1 MKHVLE
7 FDSLELSF
15 QTRSILSSV
24 YMKCEVGEIVG
35 LLGRNGSGKSSLMK
49 IVFGSLKGSHQSIR
63 IDGKRLPT
71 NHLNKRVIGYLPQ
84 ESLIPPFITIR
95 KTFKLFGIDEEEIII
110 EFPEIKDFL
119 ELKPPQISGG
129 YQRIIE
135 AILILKSKGNFCIL
149 DEPFSGLMPVHV
161 EKLKQIITTEKA
173 KKGIIITD
181 HMYRHVLSITDR
193 LYLLS
198 NGKTYLVTSEE
209 DLIAR
214 GYVNTMM

>member
-1 MKHVLE
+1 
-7 FDSLELSF
+7 
-15 QTRSILSSV
+15 
-24 YMKCEVGEIVG
+24 MKCEVIEVVG
-35 LLGRNGSGKSSLMK
+35 VLGRNGSGKSSLMK

-63 IDGKRLPT
+63 IDGKQLPS
-71 NHLNKRVIGYLPQ
+71 NHLSSRLIGYLPQ
-84 ESLIPPFITIR
+84 ESLIPPFISIR
-95 KTFKLFGIDEEEIII
+95 KTFRLFGINEEEIIV

-119 ELKPPQISGG
+119 ELKPKQLSGG

-135 AILILKSKGNFCIL
+135 AILILKSKGLFCIL
-149 DEPFSGLMPVHV
+149 DEPFSGLMPVYV
-161 EKLKQIITTEKA
+161 DKLKQMITTEKA

-193 LYLLS
+193 LYLLA

-214 GYVNTMM
+214 GYVNAV